1 MKVLVIGSGAR
12 EHALVHAFHI
22 DPDIV
27 KIVAAPGNPGIA
39 TINDDRVV
47 CLSGVSDTSD
57 SAAIIAAARD
67 HEIDL
72 VVIGPEAPLVAGV
85 ADDVRGAGFT
95 CFGPSAAAAQLEG
108 SKAFAKEVMAA
119 ADVPTARA
127 QVCSTSEQ
135 VQDAL
140 DATVPPYVVKDDG
153 LAGGKGVVVTEDI
166 DAAVAHGVSCLENPG
181 GTVVIEEF
189 LDGPEVSLFCIT
201 DGISVRALQ
210 PAQDFKRLRDDDQG
224 PNTGGMGA
232 YSPLPWVDELAPG
245 LVQDVLDRVA
255 EPTIAEMAKRGTP
268 FVGVLYVG
276 LALTEAGPRVVE
288 FNARFGDPETQ
299 SVLALLQ
306 TPLAPLLM
314 AAATGELAEFVPL
327 AWRPEAS
334 VTVVLAAQGYPE
346 APQAGAIITG
356 IAEAEQVEGVHVL
369 HAGTALS
376 DTGADTDADDSDPDD
391 EASLVVSGGR
401 VLSVVAVG
409 DTLAM
414 ARSRAYQAIN
424 HIRFDGA
431 HYRRD
436 IAEQASG
443 PAYIS
448 MQVDGHIPLYA
459 GKVRELYA
467 PLDPQTGLAHDDQM
481 LLVASDRI
489 SAYDFVLSSPV
500 PDKGIVLTQ
509 LSLWWL
515 DQLGDLCANHL
526 ASTTVPDEVRGR
538 GIYVHRLAMLPVE
551 CIARAYLTG
560 GGLAEYRESGTV
572 SGVDLPDGLVD
583 GSELPEPIFTP
594 STKAPAGE
602 HDEPMTYAEVEALIG
617 PALASA
623 ARNLTLA
630 ILIRGNQIAR
640 ERGIIVADTKV
651 EFGIDPRECPPDVL
665 REDGTIDWPQIDPH
679 QVRLILADEV
689 LTPDSSRFWRAS
701 EWESG
706 RQQTSYD
713 KQVLRDW
720 LTSEASGWDRS
731 SGDEP
736 PALPPSIVATTRARY
751 VEAFETLTGHEFDP
765 DPA

>member
-12 EHALVHAFHI
+12 EHALVHAFHS
-22 DPDIV
+22 DPDVV
-27 KIVAAPGNPGIA
+27 KVVAAPGNPGIA
-39 TINDDRVV
+39 AIDDDRVV
-47 CLSGVSDTSD
+47 CLSGVSDPSD
-57 SAAIIAAARD
+57 SAAVIAAARD

-85 ADDVRGAGFT
+85 ADDVREAGFV
-95 CFGPSAAAAQLEG
+95 CFGPSAAAAHLEG

-127 QVCSTSEQ
+127 QVCTTSEQ

-140 DATVPPYVVKDDG
+140 DATVPPFVVKDDG

-166 DAAVAHGVSCLENPG
+166 DAALAHGLSCLDKPG
-181 GTVVIEEF
+181 GVVVIEEF

-201 DGISVRALQ
+201 DGITVRALQ

-232 YSPLPWVDELAPG
+232 YSPLPWIDELAPG
-245 LVQDVLDRVA
+245 LVQEVLDRVA
-255 EPTIAEMAKRGTP
+255 APTIAEMAKRGTP
-268 FVGVLYVG
+268 FVGVLYIG

-327 AWRPEAS
+327 VWRSDAS

-346 APQAGAIITG
+346 APQLGSVITG
-356 IAEAEQVEGVHVL
+356 LERAEQVEGVHVL
-369 HAGTALS
+369 HAGTAFK
-376 DTGADTDADDSDPDD
+376 DTSEGVEP
-391 EASLVVSGGR
+391 SLVVCGGR
-401 VLSVVAVG
+401 VLSVVATG

-424 HIRFDGA
+424 HIRFDGS

-448 MQVDGHIPLYA
+448 MQVDGHVPLYA

-467 PLDPQTGLAHDDQM
+467 PLDPQTGLAHDQQM

-489 SAYDFVLSSPV
+489 SAYDFVLNSPV

-509 LSLWWL
+509 MSLWWL

-538 GIYVHRLAMLPVE
+538 GMYVHRLAMLPVE

-560 GGLAEYRESGTV
+560 GGLAEYRESGAV
-572 SGVDLPDGLVD
+572 SGVKLPEGLVD

-594 STKAPAGE
+594 STKAPTGE
-602 HDEPMTYAEVEALIG
+602 HDQPMTYAEVEVLIG

-630 ILIRGNQIAR
+630 ILIRANQIAR

-651 EFGIDPRECPPDVL
+651 EFGIDPGECPTDAL
-665 REDGTIDWPQIDPH
+665 REDGTIDWVQIDPH

-701 EWESG
+701 QWQPG

-720 LTSEASGWDRS
+720 LTGEESGWDRN
-731 SGDEP
+731 SGEEP
-736 PALPPSIVATTRARY
+736 PALPPSVVATTRARY
-751 VEAFETLTGHEFDP
+751 VEAFETLTGAEFDP
-765 DPA
+765 NIA